1 MTVVY
6 YKSVTAYIQS
16 KTTLEAKIAVCQQI
30 IDNMQMLIL
39 EFSINGNAG
48 TGDYSLDNGQT
59 QVKGTYRSVED
70 LSRSIQAIETMMWR
84 WINQKEG
91 RMTRLSDQANFRR
104 KGGYGNGC

>member
-1 MTVVY
+1 MVVY
-6 YKSVTAYIQS
+6 YSSVRDYIAS
-16 KTTLEAKIAVCQQI
+16 KKTLESRIAVCDQI

-48 TGDYSLDNGQT
+48 TGDYDLDNGQT
-59 QVKGTYRSVED
+59 KVKGTYRSVTD
-70 LSRSIQAIETMMWR
+70 LERSITAIETMRQR

-104 KGGYGNGC
+104 KGGFGNGF